1 MSLKTIKKNQMV
13 LLVRGSRWQGKKDLE
28 GRVSA
33 GGGAV
38 HQDEPCSS
46 CSVVPVFSKQT
57 QGQVF
62 GLWLLKKKHLR
73 F

>member
-13 LLVRGSRWQGKKDLE
+13 LLVRGSHWQGKKGLE
-28 GRVSA
+28 GRVLA

-46 CSVVPVFSKQT
+46 CSVVPVFSK
-57 QGQVF
+57 
-62 GLWLLKKKHLR
+62 
-73 F
+73 